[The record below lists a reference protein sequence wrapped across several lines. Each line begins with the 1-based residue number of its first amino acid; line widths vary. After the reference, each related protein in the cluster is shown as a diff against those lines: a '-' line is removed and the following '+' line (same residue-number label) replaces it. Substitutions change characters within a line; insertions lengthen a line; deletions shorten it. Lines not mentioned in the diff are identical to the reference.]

1 MTELIDPRT
10 FLLVANL
17 LGMFLKAGDAL
28 LKVHAASAASADAA
42 LLTLAEAVHIHDGP
56 AVPNPPVVRHVVGRP
71 GRAA

>member
-1 MTELIDPRT
+1 
-10 FLLVANL
+10 V
-17 LGMFLKAGDAL
+17 KAGDAL

>member
-1 MTELIDPRT
+1 MATAR
-10 FLLVANL
+10 AR
-17 LGMFLKAGDAL
+17 
-28 LKVHAASAASADAA
+28 AASAASADAA